1 MHFVIFICLSIL
13 LVFTLFWALRN
24 FVLKGKWEYVI
35 FFLLAYFPIYTVY
48 LSVTYLSTESV
59 VLVKSLQFLKDLI
72 VIIAVLIF
80 ILYQKNIFDYPFK
93 LVLVDK
99 LFLGL
104 MLLATFFLF
113 APVGEGDFLSKL
125 FYFKGMIIPSLIYFL
140 GRNTSFNDKEVGLFF
155 KIIFIISLAG
165 FGVNLIEVALDTH
178 LQSLTGYAVFNN
190 VINNIEPSG
199 NFGLSWTFETQAVT
213 KRLASFFSD
222 PLELASSVLLGFAAG
237 LIWFLTSK
245 KEDSFPYILVMICT
259 MTSLFFS
266 SSRAA
271 FGAFFVMIFFI
282 ALIFKLH
289 KLILFGL
296 GLALTFVVFVIFFA
310 SEDFYYFV
318 VDTLTF
324 QNLSSVGHLVEWLV
338 ALESIIQNPLGLG
351 LAMSGN
357 SGSVSDEVRVGGEN
371 QFLIYGVQLGF
382 LGMLLYILLLFYS
395 ILHSIQV
402 FRHTE
407 NLMSARVAFSGAAV
421 KTGLL
426 LPLFT
431 ANAEMYLYV
440 SWISWWMV
448 GYTMN
453 EYSKIRQRHV

>member
-1 MHFVIFICLSIL
+1 MHFVIFICLSML
-13 LVFTLFWALRN
+13 LVFTLFWALRK

-259 MTSLFFS
+259 MASLFFS

-271 FGAFFVMIFFI
+271 FGAFFIMIFFI

-395 ILHSIQV
+395 ILRSIQV